1 MHIYK
6 ITNLIN
12 QKVYIGQTVQKNPM
26 MRWYEHQSDARNGKK
41 SRLCNSIRK
50 HGIENFTWEIIDQ
63 CSNINELNLLEEKW
77 LLHYRSIIEVYNIRE
92 AGNNKLH
99 SDESVLKMQESQ
111 RQAHARRRA
120 EGREGGWKRID
131 GGPMKGK
138 VHPRKGTSGMWSY
151 TEEQKKEQSKRMSE
165 INKSTSGG
173 KTWKIIVESLELLG
187 YDVKFKVINAAAWVP
202 QNRRR
207 VFIVAMNKRK
217 IKARRNNGG
226 N

>member
-165 INKSTSGG
+165 ITKSTSGG
-173 KTWKIIVESLELLG
+173 KTWKIING
-187 YDVKFKVINAAAWVP
+187 
-202 QNRRR
+202 
-207 VFIVAMNKRK
+207 KRTCLPK
-217 IKARRNNGG
+217 EASV
-226 N
+226 